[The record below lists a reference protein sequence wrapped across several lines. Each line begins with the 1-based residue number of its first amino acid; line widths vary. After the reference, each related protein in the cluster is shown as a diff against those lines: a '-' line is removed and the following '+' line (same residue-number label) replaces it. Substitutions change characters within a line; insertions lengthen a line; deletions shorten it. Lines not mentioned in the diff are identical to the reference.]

1 MLIPAGMPEPA
12 NDKTSKLVKSGLKNV
27 SFSKSFD
34 QGSFGII
41 LSALSTRAPNARV
54 RSRLTVAAKPTSVL
68 VEVKKQDPIKIVQ
81 SRILEV

>member
-12 NDKTSKLVKSGLKNV
+12 NDKTSRLVKSGLKNF
-27 SFSKSFD
+27 SFSKSLD

-54 RSRLTVAAKPTSVL
+54 RSRLTVAAKPGES
-68 VEVKKQDPIKIVQ
+68 
-81 SRILEV
+81 